1 MDVLIVILFS
11 YLSGSIPFGLILTK
25 IFGDQD
31 IRNIGSGNIGATNV
45 LRTGNKFLA
54 ALTLV
59 LDILKGYIPVIIAQQ
74 YFPGLIQLSC
84 LLAFLGHVFPVWL
97 KFKGG
102 KGVATYLGILLA
114 LSIQLGLL
122 FMFTWLTVSL
132 IFKYSSVSSMFA
144 SLTVFVIYTM
154 REIAGPI
161 FKIMSDQTFKTHE
174 IASLSLL
181 LFIFTETTLVIFF
194 LLPLNITGVICSV
207 LPNNFS

>member
-1 MDVLIVILFS
+1 MDVFLVILFS

-25 IFGDQD
+25 IFKSQD
-31 IRNIGSGNIGATNV
+31 VREIGSGNIGATNV

-54 ALTLV
+54 ALTLI
-59 LDILKGYIPVIIAQQ
+59 LDILKGYIPVVIAQQ
-74 YFPGLIQLSC
+74 YFPELIQLSC

-122 FMFTWLTVSL
+122 FMFTWLVVSL
-132 IFKYSSVSSMFA
+132 IFKYSSLSSMFA
-144 SLTVFVIYTM
+144 SLTVLVIHTA

-161 FKIMSDQTFKTHE
+161 FKIMSDQTPKTYE
-174 IASLSLL
+174 IVPSLSLL
-181 LFIFTETTLVIFF
+181 LFIFFILLVFTHRKNISNLKNKTEHKIK
-194 LLPLNITGVICSV
+194 I
-207 LPNNFS
+207 